1 MGPAAIQDTRNNRD
15 RLVNTNERLL
25 LATRIHFG
33 LMRHLGEGIDVA
45 RMLNHESE
53 AREVLWA
60 VEALG
65 DAELQSLGRQFAQAA
80 HVPVAPVQGMQA
92 TPGRAAQDDAW
103 AAGTSGFGVS
113 RPADLAEPAPAQG
126 WFKPA
131 RWLRGASPRSGG

>member
-1 MGPAAIQDTRNNRD
+1 M
-15 RLVNTNERLL
+15 NTNDRLL

-33 LMRHLGEGIDVA
+33 VMRHLGEGIDVA

-53 AREVLWA
+53 AREVLWV

-65 DAELQSLGRQFAQAA
+65 DADLQSLGRQFAQAGR
-80 HVPVAPVQGMQA
+80 VAAVRG
-92 TPGRAAQDDAW
+92 TPAPAGHAPQHTAW
-103 AAGTSGFGVS
+103 AADTSGFGVS

-131 RWLRGASPRSGG
+131 RWLRSASPRRSD

>member
-1 MGPAAIQDTRNNRD
+1 MNRD
-15 RLVNTNERLL
+15 RPVNTNDRLL

-45 RMLNHESE
+45 RMLNHESD
-53 AREVLWA
+53 AREVLWV

-65 DAELQSLGRQFAQAA
+65 DADLQSLGRQFAQAA
-80 HVPVAPVQGMQA
+80 PAPVAPVAPAVQGMQA
-92 TPGRAAQDDAW
+92 AAGRAAQDTPW
-103 AAGTSGFGVS
+103 AADTSGFGVS
-113 RPADLAEPAPAQG
+113 RPADLAEPAPAPG